1 MDALDKFILEA
12 ELIHGWR
19 ATAVHEVQRDQPN
32 RCRTYHAKDADGQ
45 FGFVKVLPPST
56 ENLDLMRLHLEEF
69 NSEREIVE
77 LCGQR
82 NMRRIRPDDRLKTFV
97 YRATQGLMKY
107 SSGNRSGG
115 AEDL

>member
-1 MDALDKFILEA
+1 MDALDEFILEA

-56 ENLDLMRLHLEEF
+56 ENLDLMRLHLGEF

-82 NMRRIRPDDRLKTFV
+82 NTPQWVLLLSWPIFSNIRKL
-97 YRATQGLMKY
+97 
-107 SSGNRSGG
+107 RSI
-115 AEDL
+115 